1 MMQSGGQK
9 LPSAILDFT
18 SNCDII
24 NIELV
29 FSHVVY
35 VIVWLNILIV
45 SMISHEIVLIL
56 ENYKSVNK
64 MNLNA
69 K

>member
-35 VIVWLNILIV
+35 LVYVIVWLNILIV
-45 SMISHEIVLIL
+45 FKISHEIVLI
-56 ENYKSVNK
+56 
-64 MNLNA
+64 
-69 K
+69 

>member
-45 SMISHEIVLIL
+45 SKISHEINSFDL
-56 ENYKSVNK
+56 
-64 MNLNA
+64 
-69 K
+69 